1 MSRVTDLLGCEHPI
15 IQGAMGVISNPE
27 LVAAVSAAGG
37 FGLLAT
43 IFSPD
48 VEFLREQIRRT
59 QALTDQPFGANLF
72 AMSKLSGDFA
82 RVLAEEGIRV
92 VTFSGGS
99 PKTFAPLFQELGLR
113 FICVASTV
121 RAARGA
127 ADLGAVAV
135 VAEGSESGG
144 VQGFGGASTMVLVPQ
159 VVDAVDVPVLAAGGI
174 ADARGYRAALAL
186 GAEGVQVG
194 TRLIA
199 TRECV
204 AHAVYKNALI
214 DADDMGTGVVNLGRF
229 QLRAVKTPLAERL
242 LTGEDAAGDLFTP
255 RAMEESWLSGDL
267 EAGLL
272 PAGQVAGLIRTLPPV
287 REIIEEMVAV
297 APVG

>member
-1 MSRVTDLLGCEHPI
+1 MEKAATMSGVADLLGCKHPI
-15 IQGAMGVISNPE
+15 VQGAMGVISNPE

-159 VVDAVDVPVLAAGGI
+159 VVDAVDVPVLAAEGI
-174 ADARGYRAALAL
+174 ADARGYRASLAL
-186 GAEGVQVG
+186 GAEGVGAVTALTVQDRV
-194 TRLIA
+194 RVSAVLPVSA
-199 TRECV
+199 HFLSREIRS
-204 AHAVYKNALI
+204 LL
-214 DADDMGTGVVNLGRF
+214 DAMRVD
-229 QLRAVKTPLAERL
+229 AVKVGMLQ
-242 LTGEDAAGDLFTP
+242 GE
-255 RAMEESWLSGDL
+255 
-267 EAGLL
+267 
-272 PAGQVAGLIRTLPPV
+272 V
-287 REIIEEMVAV
+287 
-297 APVG
+297 